1 MRSLQSTKFDRC
13 KFYLNQLDT
22 IFNQTS
28 ISVTDT
34 SVIKIC
40 AIGLLINGMTKE
52 EVLGHYPKLNNYI
65 EFIN

>member
-13 KFYLNQLDT
+13 KFYLNQLDK

-40 AIGLLINGMTKE
+40 VIGLLINGMTKE
-52 EVLGHYPKLNNYI
+52 EVLGYYPKLDNYI
-65 EFIN
+65 EFIH

>member
-13 KFYLNQLDT
+13 KFYLNQLDA

-40 AIGLLINGMTKE
+40 VIGLLINGMTKE
-52 EVLGHYPKLNNYI
+52 EVLGCYPGLDDYI
-65 EFIN
+65 DFIH

>member
-40 AIGLLINGMTKE
+40 VIGLLINGMTKE
-52 EVLGHYPKLNNYI
+52 EVLGYYPELDDYI
-65 EFIN
+65 DFIH